1 MRKSLNWG
9 MSNGFSLQPK
19 LVAAPALVELYSHFG
34 LSFSPIT
41 SLILKTNHIRFDIHQ
56 YLDLS
61 VGPWDEEGILET
73 VTSIHGLIEH
83 EIKANGVPAERIVV
97 AGLSQGSAMAVWS
110 GLTFTGGKL
119 AGICGIAGRL
129 PAKELLQEVLDALSS
144 LTVPYSMFFSRGC
157 PITRQNYQ
165 SGWAMEL
172 KIGLSP
178 LKSGVLKLQNS

>member
-1 MRKSLNWG
+1 
-9 MSNGFSLQPK
+9 MSNGFYLQPK
-19 LVAAPALVELYSHFG
+19 LVAALALVELYTHFG

-41 SLILKTNHIRFDIHQ
+41 SLILKTNPIRFDIHQ
-56 YLDLS
+56 FLDLS

-83 EIKANGVPAERIVV
+83 EIKANNIPAERIVV

-119 AGICGIAGRL
+119 AGICGIAGDL
-129 PAKELLQEVLDALSS
+129 PAKELLQEVLDALPS
-144 LTVPYSMFFSRGC
+144 LTVPHSKFSRGC
-157 PITRQNYQ
+157 PITRQDYQ

-172 KIGLSP
+172 KIGLSQ
-178 LKSGVLKLQNS
+178 LKLGVLKL

>member
-1 MRKSLNWG
+1 
-9 MSNGFSLQPK
+9 MSNGFYLQPK

-41 SLILKTNHIRFDIHQ
+41 LLIPKSNPIRFDIHQ

-83 EIKANGVPAERIVV
+83 EIKANGIPVERIVV

-110 GLTFTGGKL
+110 GLTFTGGNL

-129 PAKELLQEVLDALSS
+129 PAKELLQEVLDALPFSY
-144 LTVPYSMFFSRGC
+144 YSDSNHSRC
-157 PITRQNYQ
+157 YPLTRQNYL

-178 LKSGVLKLQNS
+178 LKLGVQKLQNS